1 MFQNKTKKKRGK
13 VVVRLLL
20 IADDFTGA
28 LDTGIQFAEYG
39 AGTKLLMEAPTD
51 GKLFQDEEAEVLILD
66 AETRHLSSEEAYRK
80 ISALVRRAKDEG
92 VQYIYKKT
100 DSALRGNIG
109 SELKAVL
116 EASGESFLA
125 FVPAFPEMNRITV
138 DGIHYIDGMPLCR
151 TEFGRDPFEPVK
163 SSRVEDLFREQE
175 VPIRHFRRQ
184 KIYNTE
190 ISGAAIGIFDSVTRT
205 DIRKIAEHLKKHGQL
220 NVMAGCAGFARM
232 LPEVL
237 GLTRRPASVPTLD
250 SQLLIACG
258 SMNPITK
265 RQIAYGE
272 TMGYQRVKLSRRQ
285 QLEAGYLESVE
296 GKRWLEEIDRMF
308 EKSDVVMIDTE
319 TPEESGPE
327 EAPQSHEIP
336 LKEARERIAERIGKI
351 IRELLEKNS
360 SRTLMII
367 GGDTLMGFVS
377 QSGCREI
384 IPVCEIERGTVLST
398 MEIQGKK
405 MRVITKS
412 GGFGKKELFRSI
424 AEKIK
429 RRQLGA

>member
-1 MFQNKTKKKRGK
+1 M
-13 VVVRLLL
+13 VRLLL

-39 AGTKLLMEAPTD
+39 AGTKLLMQAPED
-51 GKLFQDEEAEVLILD
+51 GKLFQDEETEVLILD

-138 DGIHYIDGMPLCR
+138 DGIHYIDGMPICR
-151 TEFGRDPFEPVK
+151 TEFGQDPFEPVK
-163 SSRVEDLFREQE
+163 SSRVEDLFQEQE
-175 VPIRHFRRQ
+175 VSIRHFRRQ

-190 ISGAAIGIFDSVTRT
+190 ISGAAIGMFDSVTRA

-220 NVMAGCAGFARM
+220 NVMAGCAGFAQV

-237 GLTRRPASVPTLD
+237 GLARRSVRVPALD
-250 SQLLIACG
+250 SQLLVACG

-272 TMGYQRVKLSRRQ
+272 TIGYQRVKLSRRQ
-285 QLEAGYLESVE
+285 QLEAGYLESAE

-319 TPEESGPE
+319 TPEESGTE

-360 SRTLMII
+360 SRTLMIV

-405 MRVITKS
+405 IRVITKS
-412 GGFGKKELFRSI
+412 GGFGKKELLRLI
-424 AEKIK
+424 VEKIK
-429 RRQLGA
+429 RRQIGA